1 MSISREARNLY
12 LSILLTKYEN
22 VYTILYGYDYQPGWR
37 SHLKGNDM
45 MKTTDNILP
54 AMTDERISELQN
66 FQTKDF
72 TDCPVQTP
80 EQLQEFKPKYPD
92 ARLYKPIKKTVQ
104 IRLDADVLEWLKQA
118 GPGYQTRVNAI
129 LRQAMLQSS

>member
-1 MSISREARNLY
+1 
-12 LSILLTKYEN
+12 
-22 VYTILYGYDYQPGWR
+22 
-37 SHLKGNDM
+37 

-118 GPGYQTRVNAI
+118 GHGYQTRVNAI
-129 LRQAMLQSS
+129 LRQAMLQSG